1 MKEKRH
7 GGENEKDM
15 TYSESGEDSDLPG
28 LETRNKV
35 RLIGWDR

>member
-1 MKEKRH
+1 MPEERH
-7 GGENEKDM
+7 GGENEQDV
-15 TYSESGEDSDLPG
+15 TYSESGEDSDLLA